1 MNKQEESNN
10 TLQVLKKSELCGRQF
25 TVYGTAENP
34 LFLAKDVAEMI
45 EHTDVS
51 AMIKQ
56 VDKEERLLRTIIGE
70 IGKGKG
76 NPNKWFLT
84 EDGLYE
90 VLMQSRKPI
99 AKKFKR
105 GVKEILKEIRKTG
118 GYLATTS
125 EDSPELIMARAL
137 QLANVTIEK
146 YKQQA
151 QLSESTIEAQ
161 QEQIKELEP
170 LADYTKNVL
179 QSTETYTMTQVAK
192 EFGYS
197 AVTFAKKLKDAG
209 VLFQQSG
216 TYMLKSKYQSKG
228 YTKTR
233 TAYFTHNNGTM
244 GSKTSLVW
252 TELGRQFLYAL
263 REGRIDSNGNII
275 NKVNKED

>member
-10 TLQVLKKSELCGRQF
+10 TLQVLKTTELLGHQF
-25 TVYGTAENP
+25 VVYGTAEEP

-45 EHTDVS
+45 DVRNHRDLLMRVEEDEKIVGLTDTLGGV
-51 AMIKQ
+51 Q
-56 VDKEERLLRTIIGE
+56 TTT
-70 IGKGKG
+70 
-76 NPNKWFLT
+76 FLT

-99 AKKFKR
+99 AKKFKK

-118 GYLATTS
+118 GYLATTPD
-125 EDSPELIMARAL
+125 ESPELIMARAL
-137 QLANVTIEK
+137 KIANETIERV
-146 YKQQA
+146 QRQN
-151 QLSESTIEAQ
+151 QINESTIEAQ
-161 QEQIKELEP
+161 QEQIKELAP

-209 VLFQQSG
+209 VLFSQSG
-216 TYMLKSKYQSKG
+216 TYMLKSKYQSHG
-228 YTKTR
+228 YTKVR
-233 TAYFTHNNGTM
+233 TAYFTHSNGTM

>member
-1 MNKQEESNN
+1 MDKQEESNN
-10 TLQVLKKSELCGRQF
+10 TLQVLKQTELLGQQF

-45 EHTDVS
+45 DYSKTSQGHYQVS
-51 AMIKQ
+51 AMLSC
-56 VDKEERLLRTIIGE
+56 VDEEEKFTINI
-70 IGKGKG
+70 INSNGKAS
-76 NPNKWFLT
+76 NKLFLT

-118 GYLATTS
+118 GYLATTP

-137 QLANVTIEK
+137 QLANVTIER

-197 AVTFAKKLKDAG
+197 AITFAKKLKDAG

-263 REGRIDSNGNII
+263 REGRIDSNGNI
-275 NKVNKED
+275 K

>member
-1 MNKQEESNN
+1 MKEKQI
-10 TLQVLKKSELCGRQF
+10 QVLKSQELLGQQF
-25 TVYGTAENP
+25 TVYGTAEEP

-45 EHTDVS
+45 SVRNHRDLLMRIDEEEKIVGLTDTLGGS
-51 AMIKQ
+51 Q
-56 VDKEERLLRTIIGE
+56 TTT
-70 IGKGKG
+70 
-76 NPNKWFLT
+76 FLT

-118 GYLATTS
+118 GYLATTP

-197 AVTFAKKLKDAG
+197 AITFAKKLKDAG

-275 NKVNKED
+275 NKVNKEN

>member
-1 MNKQEESNN
+1 MKELKVFENARFGQIRTAGTSEE
-10 TLQVLKKSELCGRQF
+10 
-25 TVYGTAENP
+25 P
-34 LFLAKDVAEMI
+34 LFCLVDVCKVLGL
-45 EHTDVS
+45 TPSKVS
-51 AMIKQ
+51 Q
-56 VDKEERLLRTIIGE
+56 RLGDHL
-70 IGKGKG
+70 
-76 NPNKWFLT
+76 LT
-84 EDGLYE
+84 KYPLETAGGIQFANFVNEDGLYDVIFDSRKKEAKEFRKWVTSE
-90 VLMQSRKPI
+90 VLPS
-99 AKKFKR
+99 
-105 GVKEILKEIRKTG
+105 IRKTG
-118 GYLATTS
+118 GYLATS
-125 EDSPELIMARAL
+125 ADDSPELIMARAL
-137 QLANVTIEK
+137 QLANITIER

-263 REGRIDSNGNII
+263 RDGRIDSNGNI
-275 NKVNKED
+275 K

>member
-1 MNKQEESNN
+1 MNEKQIKTFDYEGNAITFNIGDGVMVNATEMARSFGKTPKDFLVNKSTKELIS
-10 TLQVLKKSELCGRQF
+10 TLSVIRGIPLSQLVVVRKGNSSQF
-25 TVYGTAENP
+25 GQGTWMHE
-34 LFLAKDVAEMI
+34 DVALEFARWLSPKFAI
-45 EHTDVS
+45 WCNDR
-51 AMIKQ
+51 IK
-56 VDKEERLLRTIIGE
+56 ELLTQG
-70 IGKGKG
+70 GVM
-76 NPNKWFLT
+76 LT
-84 EDGLYE
+84 T
-90 VLMQSRKPI
+90 P
-99 AKKFKR
+99 
-105 GVKEILKEIRKTG
+105 
-118 GYLATTS
+118 

-170 LADYTKNVL
+170 LADYTRNVL

-252 TELGRQFLYAL
+252 TELGRQFLYAM
-263 REGRIDSNGNII
+263 REGRIDSNGNIVV
-275 NKVNKED
+275 K

>member
-1 MNKQEESNN
+1 MNEKQVKTFDYEGNAITFNIGDGVMVNATEMARSFGKRPSKWLELPSSKEFME
-10 TLQVLKKSELCGRQF
+10 TLKTVRKSDNLIKTIDGRNG
-25 TVYGTAENP
+25 GTWMHE
-34 LFLAKDVAEMI
+34 DVALEFARWLSPKFAI
-45 EHTDVS
+45 WCNDR
-51 AMIKQ
+51 IK
-56 VDKEERLLRTIIGE
+56 ELLTQG
-70 IGKGKG
+70 GVM
-76 NPNKWFLT
+76 LT
-84 EDGLYE
+84 TPD
-90 VLMQSRKPI
+90 
-99 AKKFKR
+99 
-105 GVKEILKEIRKTG
+105 
-118 GYLATTS
+118 
-125 EDSPELIMARAL
+125 DSPELIMARAL

-170 LADYTKNVL
+170 LAEYTKNVL

-197 AVTFAKKLKDAG
+197 AITFAKKLKDAG

-275 NKVNKED
+275 NKVNKEN